1 MRSDHYPLTTDHFH
15 QMLIIP
21 ATDAALELAWPFPGW
36 PGALRYGLV
45 FAIPLAIAGLL
56 VLLSRFEL
64 RLVPFRVALV
74 LLALRLTTV
83 AVVLIALF
91 FEPQVAKV
99 RRGEVTGRVIVAVDT
114 SDSMRVT
121 DPHRP
126 IAEKLLLAKHLGLAH
141 EISSDREVDDWIA
154 EAQAGGAPSFAD
166 TADGRTKNARFESIL
181 KRVDDSTR
189 LAQAERVL
197 TPAGQSLLDR
207 LKAKHAVEFL
217 GYDQSAVGLSTDP
230 ARLATALD
238 STRPHS
244 KPPSTHPAT
253 LTDLK
258 LPLARVGE
266 SSNDPAK
273 VLGVILLTDGRHTW
287 GESPQKRAGELAA
300 RGVPIY
306 PVVMAPKIAP
316 PDISIVTAKAQAATV
331 FKGSTVPVEVAVRVT
346 GWPAGPITVTMEQPQ
361 NEKGEPRDPIVETI
375 QHNGTDQTYPVVLK
389 AKMDSPGPQT
399 LKVTATSKAKEDRFP
414 ENNSKIARV
423 NVVKDRAR
431 VLIID
436 GEARWEFH
444 YLHTALGR
452 DENMDVR
459 SVVFRQPRVTKSNDE
474 SLRKSG
480 IPARTMPDDA
490 DGLTGYDCIVVGDVE
505 PDQFPPSKRAR
516 LEKYVAEAG
525 GTVVFVAGKRSM
537 PMALLGG
544 DDDPMRKLLPI
555 KNPKVLDDKRGFPFS
570 LTTEGQRSWFLQMG
584 DTGTESLAKWERFPP
599 HYWAITGEAKDGAET
614 LATAVGQPV
623 FVRQNYGFGR
633 VLFLGIDSTWRW
645 RYKAG
650 DTYHH
655 RFWGQVAQWAASD
668 RLLPT
673 SNAAGTIRFGTR
685 EPTFRPG
692 QEIEVIVRATDAVK
706 KLGPDSLKG
715 ARYVKLPEK
724 PGEAERMIRL
734 VPFSQPEGR
743 PRDLT
748 GAVKD
753 LVPGKYA
760 IELDIPEWA
769 DQLQGPVGTD
779 GRAGKL
785 RSLFEVLPADGE
797 ELLELSADYPL
808 LEELATVTGG
818 KVYTPETLDELV
830 ERLQTQTATVEH
842 RTVRPVRQ
850 SWWTLVVILLL
861 LSAEWGLRKWNGL
874 A

>member
-1 MRSDHYPLTTDHFH
+1 
-15 QMLIIP
+15 MLSIP
-21 ATDAALELAWPFPGW
+21 ATDATVELASPFPGW
-36 PGALRYGLV
+36 PNAIRYGIIFVL
-45 FAIPLAIAGLL
+45 PSAIAALL
-56 VLLSRFEL
+56 YFLTRFER
-64 RLVPFRVALV
+64 RLVPLRVAST
-74 LLALRLTTV
+74 LLALRLATV
-83 AVVLIALF
+83 AVIFVALLF
-91 FEPQVAKV
+91 DPQVSKV
-99 RRGEVTGRVIVAVDT
+99 RREDVPGRVIVAVDT

-126 IAEKLLLAKHLGLAH
+126 LAEKLLLAKHLGLAH
-141 EISSDREVDDWIA
+141 EISGDREVNDWIA
-154 EAQAGGAPSFAD
+154 EARAGGTPTFVD
-166 TADGRTKNARFESIL
+166 TPDGRARKTRFEAIL

-197 TPAGQSLLDR
+197 TPSGLSLLDR
-207 LKAKHAVEFL
+207 LKAKHAVESIGF
-217 GYDQSAVGLSTDP
+217 DRTAVGLPADP

-238 STRPHS
+238 SAR
-244 KPPSTHPAT
+244 PPSTSPSAHPAA

-266 SSNDPAK
+266 SSGDPAK
-273 VLGVILLTDGRHTW
+273 VIGVILLTDGRHTW
-287 GESPQKRAGELAA
+287 GESPLKRAGELAA
-300 RGVPIY
+300 RQVPIF

-316 PDISIVTAKAQAATV
+316 PDVVIVSAKAQSATA

-346 GWPAGPITVTMEQPQ
+346 GWPAGPITVTMEQPP
-361 NEKGEPRDPIVETI
+361 NDKGEPRDPLVETI
-375 QHNGTDQTYPVVLK
+375 QHNGIDETYPVVMK
-389 AKMDSPGPQT
+389 AKLDTPGPQT
-399 LKVTATSKAKEDRFP
+399 LKVTAESKAKEDRFP
-414 ENNSKIARV
+414 ENNSKIVRV

-431 VLIID
+431 VLLID

-459 SVVFRQPRVTKSNDE
+459 SVVFRQPRVTKATDV
-474 SLRKSG
+474 SLQKFG
-480 IPARTMPDDA
+480 IPARTMPDGADA
-490 DGLTGYDCIVVGDVE
+490 LTGYDCIVVGDVE
-505 PDQFPPSKRAR
+505 PDQFGPSERAR

-537 PMALLGG
+537 PLALVGG
-544 DDDPMRKLLPI
+544 DDEPIRKLLPI
-555 KNPKVLDDKRGFPFS
+555 RNPKVLDDKRGFPLA
-570 LTTEGQRSWFLQMG
+570 LTADGQRSWFLQMG
-584 DTGTESLAKWERFPP
+584 DTGTESVSTWERFPP
-599 HYWAITGEAKDGAET
+599 HYWAVTGEAKDGAET
-614 LATAVGQPV
+614 LATAVGQPI
-623 FVRQNYGFGR
+623 FLRQNYGFGR

-645 RYKAG
+645 RYKIG

-706 KLGPDSLKG
+706 QLGASSLKG
-715 ARYVKLPEK
+715 ARIVKLSEK

-734 VPFSQPEGR
+734 VPFAQPEGR

-748 GAVKD
+748 GALKE
-753 LVPGKYA
+753 LAPGKYA
-760 IELDIPEWA
+760 VELEIPEWN

-779 GRAGKL
+779 GRAEKL
-785 RSLFEVLPADGE
+785 RSPFEVLPDDGE

-808 LEELATVTGG
+808 LEELATATGG
-818 KVYTPETLDELV
+818 KVYTPDTLDELV
-830 ERLQTQTATVEH
+830 ERLQNQTATVEH
-842 RTVRPVRQ
+842 RTVRPFRQ
-850 SWWTLVVILLL
+850 SWWTLGVILLL

>member
-1 MRSDHYPLTTDHFH
+1 MGRSPMLPLS
-15 QMLIIP
+15 LP
-21 ATDAALELAWPFPGW
+21 ATDATLELGWPFPGW
-36 PGALRYGLV
+36 PGFLRYGLV
-45 FAIPLAIAGLL
+45 VVIPLAIALLL

-64 RLVPFRVALV
+64 RLVPFRTAII
-74 LLALRLTTV
+74 LLALRLTTL
-83 AVVLIALF
+83 AVLFVTLF

-99 RRGEVTGRVIVAVDT
+99 RREEVPGRVVVAVDT

-126 IAEKLLLAKHLGLAH
+126 LAEKLLLAKHLGLTH
-141 EISSDREVDDWIA
+141 EISADREVNDWIA
-154 EAQAGGAPSFAD
+154 EARAGSTPSFTD
-166 TADGRTKNARFESIL
+166 TADGRARKYRFDAIV
-181 KRVDDSTR
+181 RRIDDSTR
-189 LAQAERVL
+189 LAKAERVL
-197 TPAGQSLLDR
+197 TPSGQALLDR
-207 LKAKHAVEFL
+207 LKAKHAVIFV
-217 GYDQSAVGLSTDP
+217 GFDQTAVGLPADP
-230 ARLATALD
+230 ERLAAALD
-238 STRPHS
+238 SARLYS
-244 KPPSTHPAT
+244 SPPSERPPA

-266 SSNDPAK
+266 SSSDPAK
-273 VLGVILLTDGRHTW
+273 ILGVILLTDGRHTW
-287 GESPQKRAGELAA
+287 GEAPHQRAGELAA
-300 RGVPIY
+300 RQVPIF
-306 PVVMAPKIAP
+306 PVAMAPNLAP
-316 PDISIVTAKAQAATV
+316 PDVSIITAKAQAATV
-331 FKGSTVPVEVAVRVT
+331 FKGSTVPIEIAVRVT
-346 GWPAGPITVTMEQPQ
+346 GWPAGPITVKIELPPD
-361 NEKGEPRDPIVETI
+361 EKGEPREPIIETI
-375 QHNGTDQTYPVVLK
+375 QHGGTDETYPVVLK
-389 AKMDSPGPQT
+389 AKMDAPGPQA
-399 LKVTATSKAKEDRFP
+399 LKVTAESKAKEDRFP
-414 ENNSKIARV
+414 ANNERTARV

-431 VLIID
+431 VLLID

-459 SVVFRQPRVTKSNDE
+459 SVVFRQPRVTKATDD
-474 SLRKSG
+474 SLRKFG

-490 DGLTGYDCIVVGDVE
+490 DALTGYDCIVVGDVE
-505 PDQFPPSKRAR
+505 SDQFPPSERAR

-537 PMALLGG
+537 PMALVGG
-544 DDDPMRKLLPI
+544 DDDPIRKLLPI
-555 KNPKVLDDKRGFPFS
+555 RNPKVLDDKRSFPLA
-570 LTTEGQRSWFLQMG
+570 LTADGQRSWFLQMG
-584 DTGTESLAKWERFPP
+584 DSGGESLARWERFPP

-623 FVRQNYGFGR
+623 FLRQNYGFGR

-692 QEIEVIVRATDAVK
+692 QEVEVIVRASDTVK
-706 KLGPDSLKG
+706 KLGTDSLKG
-715 ARYVKLPEK
+715 ARIVKLPEK

-734 VPFSQPEGR
+734 VPFTQPDGR

-748 GAVKD
+748 ASIKD
-753 LVPGKYA
+753 LPLGKYA
-760 IELDIPEWA
+760 VELDIPEWA
-769 DQLQGPVGTD
+769 DLLQGPVGTD

-785 RSLFEVLPADGE
+785 RSPFEVLPADGE
-797 ELLELSADYPL
+797 ELLDLSADYPL
-808 LEELATVTGG
+808 LEELATATGG

-830 ERLQTQTATVEH
+830 GRLQTQTATVEH
-842 RTVRPVRQ
+842 RTVRPFRQ
-850 SWWTLVVILLL
+850 SWWTLGVILLL